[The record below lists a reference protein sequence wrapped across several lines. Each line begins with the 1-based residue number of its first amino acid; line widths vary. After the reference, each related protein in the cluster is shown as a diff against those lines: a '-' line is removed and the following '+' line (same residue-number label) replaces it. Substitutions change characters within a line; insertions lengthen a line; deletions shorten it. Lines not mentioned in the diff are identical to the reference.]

1 MPTAGHHSLIAPRVD
16 LAARLDR
23 YLLAGFRLQLG
34 LRILLLAFVTT
45 TLVIERPRDEF
56 ALCMV
61 IVGVYVGVVLAWAV
75 WVFTPRPAEQR
86 NSTRV
91 ALAILLA
98 DIAVVASITAITG
111 IASPDSWTS
120 DILRE
125 GLFLILFIAAAQLS
139 AGLTAVTAVL
149 TVLAQVVANWI
160 NQAANEE
167 PWPPIILHACLL
179 ATVAAGSV
187 MLSYLQRARIATI
200 RSLLVQRTQLLD
212 EMLGL
217 EKREQTELSE
227 RLHDGALQSVLA
239 ARYDLA
245 AVRAGSTEAIDRMS
259 STLTDAVHLLR
270 DVVRELHPEVL
281 NRCGL
286 HTAVEQLADTVAER
300 GCLTV
305 DLDAHD
311 WPEGVRTDADVLL
324 FSCVRELTNNVL
336 KHAGASTVQIT
347 LALVDGLGCIVIA
360 DDGNGMADVDLAAK
374 LEDGHIGLAAI
385 RTKVLATE
393 GQFAVDSASPGTRVT
408 VKVPLRRTV

>member
-1 MPTAGHHSLIAPRVD
+1 MPAAGQPLPGAPRVD

-34 LRILLLAFVTT
+34 LRILLLAFITI
-45 TLVIERPRDEF
+45 TLVIEHPHDKFE
-56 ALCMV
+56 LCML
-61 IVGVYVGVVLAWAV
+61 IVGVYLAIVAAWAV
-75 WVFTPRPAEQR
+75 WVFSPRPAEQR
-86 NSTRV
+86 NSRRI
-91 ALAILLA
+91 AFAILLA
-98 DIAVVASITAITG
+98 DITAVTSVTAITG
-111 IASPDSWTS
+111 IASPTSWTS

-139 AGLTAVTAVL
+139 AGITAATAVL

-200 RSLLVQRTQLLD
+200 RNLLVQRTELLD

-217 EKREQTELSE
+217 EKRQQTELSE

-245 AVRAGSTEAIDRMS
+245 AVRTGSTEAIDRMS

-281 NRCGL
+281 NRSGL
-286 HTAVEQLADTVAER
+286 HTAVEQLADAVAER
-300 GCLTV
+300 GGLTV
-305 DLDAHD
+305 DLDADD

-324 FSCVRELTNNVL
+324 FSCARELTNNVV
-336 KHAGASTVQIT
+336 KHAGASTVTIS
-347 LALVDGLGCIVIA
+347 LALADTLGRITIG
-360 DDGNGMADVDLAAK
+360 DDGSGMAEVDLAAK

-385 RTKVLATE
+385 RTKVLAAE
-393 GQFAVDSASPGTRVT
+393 GQFDVDTGPDGTRVT
-408 VKVPLRRTV
+408 VTVPLRHTA

>member
-61 IVGVYVGVVLAWAV
+61 IVGVYVGVVLAWSV

-212 EMLGL
+212 EML
-217 EKREQTELSE
+217 
-227 RLHDGALQSVLA
+227 
-239 ARYDLA
+239 
-245 AVRAGSTEAIDRMS
+245 
-259 STLTDAVHLLR
+259 
-270 DVVRELHPEVL
+270 
-281 NRCGL
+281 
-286 HTAVEQLADTVAER
+286 
-300 GCLTV
+300 
-305 DLDAHD
+305 
-311 WPEGVRTDADVLL
+311 
-324 FSCVRELTNNVL
+324 
-336 KHAGASTVQIT
+336 
-347 LALVDGLGCIVIA
+347 
-360 DDGNGMADVDLAAK
+360 
-374 LEDGHIGLAAI
+374 
-385 RTKVLATE
+385 
-393 GQFAVDSASPGTRVT
+393 
-408 VKVPLRRTV
+408 

>member
-1 MPTAGHHSLIAPRVD
+1 MPAAGLPQPAAPRVD

-34 LRILLLAFVTT
+34 LRILLLAFITI
-45 TLVIERPRDEF
+45 TLLIEHPHDKF
-56 ALCMV
+56 GLCML
-61 IVGVYVGVVLAWAV
+61 IVGVYLAIVAAWAV
-75 WVFTPRPAEQR
+75 WVFTSRPAEKR
-86 NSTRV
+86 NSRRI
-91 ALAILLA
+91 AFAILLA
-98 DIAVVASITAITG
+98 DITAVASVTAITG
-111 IASPDSWTS
+111 IASPTSWTS

-139 AGLTAVTAVL
+139 AGITAATAVL
-149 TVLAQVVANWI
+149 TVLAQVVADWV

-200 RSLLVQRTQLLD
+200 RNLLVQRTELLD

-217 EKREQTELSE
+217 EKRQQTELSE

-245 AVRAGSTEAIDRMS
+245 AVRTGSTEAIDRMS

-281 NRCGL
+281 NRSGL

-300 GCLTV
+300 GALTV
-305 DLDAHD
+305 DLDTDD

-324 FSCVRELTNNVL
+324 FSCARELTNNVV
-336 KHAGASTVQIT
+336 KHAGAGTVAIS
-347 LALVDGLGCIVIA
+347 LALTDTLGRITIA
-360 DDGNGMADVDLAAK
+360 DDGGGMAEVDLAAK

-385 RTKVLATE
+385 RTKVLAAE
-393 GQFAVDSASPGTRVT
+393 GQFDVDTGPHGTRVT
-408 VKVPLRRTV
+408 VTVPLRHTA